1 MSVTEATTTAA
12 ARLPLTFACGLYDRM
27 LRLYTREVQPRGI
40 DLTFLANDEP
50 RDMFDRMGGKLEFDA
65 SEMSS
70 SEFISRLGTG
80 HCPFVAIPVFA
91 SRLFRHGFIFFNRK
105 AGIRAPKDLE
115 GKRVGVPL
123 YTMSA
128 AIWIRGLLQH
138 EYGVDL
144 AKSVGYRA
152 PSRNRAH
159 TAARRWRR
167 CSSSRTS
174 RSIVRAIL

>member
-1 MSVTEATTTAA
+1 MNVTEAPTTAA
-12 ARLPLTFACGLYDRM
+12 KLPLTFACGLYDRM
-27 LRLYTREVQPRGI
+27 LRLYTGEVQPRGI

-50 RDMFDRMGGKLEFDA
+50 RDIFDRMGGKLEFDA

-70 SEFISRLGTG
+70 SEFISRFGTG

-105 AGIRAPKDLE
+105 AGIRTPNDLE

-128 AIWIRGLLQH
+128 AIWIR
-138 EYGVDL
+138 
-144 AKSVGYRA
+144 ACCSTNMASTFRKSAGCK
-152 PSRNRAH
+152 AH
-159 TAARRWRR
+159 
-167 CSSSRTS
+167 
-174 RSIVRAIL
+174 

>member
-1 MSVTEATTTAA
+1 MSVTEAAGTAA
-12 ARLPLTFACGLYDRM
+12 KLPLTFACGLYDRM
-27 LRLYTREVQPRGI
+27 LRLYTGEVQPRGI
-40 DLTFLANDEP
+40 DLKFLANDEP
-50 RDMFDRMGGKLEFDA
+50 RDIFDRMGGKLEFDA

-80 HCPFVAIPVFA
+80 HCPFVAIPAFA

-105 AGIRAPKDLE
+105 TGIRTPKDLE

-138 EYGVDL
+138 E
-144 AKSVGYRA
+144 
-152 PSRNRAH
+152 
-159 TAARRWRR
+159 
-167 CSSSRTS
+167 
-174 RSIVRAIL
+174 